1 MTGTTIGR
9 YELLEKLGEGGMG
22 VVYRAREVLLN
33 RFAALKFLPDAGLDE
48 DRKRRF
54 LHEAQVASS
63 LNHPNIVTIY
73 EISLEPP
80 REFIAMEYVPG
91 RPLDAVIGLA
101 GLPFKDVLA
110 YAVQIADA
118 LAAAHAVGI
127 VHRDVKPANVLISD
141 AGLAKVLDFG
151 LAKLVERASAVGDDV
166 TRTVAIG
173 LSPRTVEGAIVGT
186 ISYMSPEQAEGK
198 PVDHRSDVFSFGA
211 MLYEMLTGKR
221 AFMGDSPVST
231 LAAILRADAPDLTRQ
246 LPDIPPEFNRVL
258 HRCLE
263 KSPERRW
270 QSMADVRAILEDLK
284 QDLQSGQFAR
294 IAAPGSAAA
303 APNSAAA
310 APRRSTSRGWLYGAA
325 GAVILAVILA
335 VAAFTLWRPRQAETP
350 AQPYTF
356 RRMTSDTASNVAP
369 TISADGKVIAYS
381 SDRSQSGSTD
391 IWIQQV
397 AGGEPV
403 RLTSGLGQ
411 SHSPSFSPD
420 GSRIVFSGGPDSRG
434 IYVVSTFGGGA
445 RRIADGYGPA
455 FSPDGGQISYMGTTT
470 DRIMLVSAMGGTPRE
485 LPVKHSVINRPRWLP
500 DGKRLLFAGV
510 DAKAAN
516 QPFDWYTIPV
526 DGGEEKSCGTM
537 KWLGGP
543 FGRVFPHS
551 ISSAGVLFQSGEA
564 DSFNV
569 FRVPFDLA
577 QARVT
582 GAPVPVTMAPGI
594 SFWPT
599 ASADGTKIVFGYAP
613 SYNTNLWVMNVDPA
627 SGTVSGDPRPLTG
640 GLVDRT
646 APYPSPDGKRIAY
659 KATSGRTQEIRV
671 LDVASGQEIRIG
683 ETSEA
688 TPPVISDDGTQV
700 AYAVPEKDGL
710 AIYAAPVTGGVARRV
725 CTGCGRPIEWF
736 GHSTRILY
744 DKAAKHRE
752 IAVLDIAG
760 GKSTT
765 ILRSQANRIYT
776 PRLSPDRRLLCFTVA
791 GAREF
796 KTYLVRF
803 QENSQIPEAEWKPLT
818 EGAQVDERQP
828 FWSPDGRL
836 LYFLSERDGF
846 RCIWAVRF
854 DPASSKAMGEPF
866 PAHHLHLYRHS
877 LLDFGDVADIG
888 LSLAGKTM
896 LLAVREIQANI
907 WLAERKPLPAAR

>member
-22 VVYRAREVLLN
+22 VVYRARDLLLN
-33 RFAALKFLPDAGLDE
+33 RFAALKFLPDAGLDD

-63 LNHPNIVTIY
+63 LNHPHIVTIY
-73 EISLEPP
+73 EISLDPP

-91 RPLDAVIGLA
+91 RPLDAVIGPT

-151 LAKLVERASAVGDDV
+151 LAKLVERAPAVADDV
-166 TRTVAIG
+166 TRTVAISS
-173 LSPRTVEGAIVGT
+173 SPRTQEGAIVGT
-186 ISYMSPEQAEGK
+186 VSYMSPEQAEGK

-221 AFMGDSPVST
+221 AFVGDSPVST
-231 LAAILRADAPDLTRQ
+231 LAAILRADAPDLTQQ
-246 LPDIPPEFNRVL
+246 LPDIPAEFNRVL
-258 HRCLE
+258 RRSLE
-263 KSPERRW
+263 KSPDRRW
-270 QSMADVRAILEDLK
+270 QSMADVRALLEDLK
-284 QDLQSGQFAR
+284 QDLQSGQLAR
-294 IAAPGSAAA
+294 IAAPDSATAA
-303 APNSAAA
+303 L
-310 APRRSTSRGWLYGAA
+310 RRSTSRGWVYGAA
-325 GAVILAVILA
+325 GAVGVAILAA
-335 VAAFTLWRPRQAETP
+335 AAFSLWRPRQAETP
-350 AQPYTF
+350 AQAYTF

-381 SDRSQSGSTD
+381 SDRSQSGTTD

-420 GSRIVFSGGPDSRG
+420 GSRIVFYGGPDSGGIYSGG
-434 IYVVSTFGGGA
+434 IYVVSTFGGAA
-445 RRIADGYGPA
+445 RRIADGHGPA
-455 FSPDGGQISYMGTTT
+455 FSPDGAQISYINQTY
-470 DRIMLVSAMGGTPRE
+470 DRIMLISAMGGTPRE
-485 LPVKHSVINRPRWLP
+485 LPVKHSPVNRPLWLP
-500 DGKRLLFAGV
+500 DGKRLLFAGI
-510 DAKAAN
+510 DAKASQA
-516 QPFDWYTIPV
+516 FDWYTVPV
-526 DGGEEKSCGTM
+526 DGGEEKSCGAAI
-537 KWLGGP
+537 WLRDS
-543 FGRVFPHS
+543 FGRVSPS
-551 ISSAGVLFQSGEA
+551 SLSSAGVLIYAGEA
-564 DSFNV
+564 DSTNAY
-569 FRVPFDLA
+569 RVPFDAA

-582 GAPVPVTMAPGI
+582 GAPIAVTMAPGI

-613 SYNTNLWVMNVDPA
+613 SYNTNLWAMNVDPA
-627 SGTVSGDPRPLTG
+627 SGTVTGEPRPLTG

-659 KATSGRTQEIRV
+659 KAKSGRTQEIRV
-671 LDVASGQEIRIG
+671 LEVATGQEIRIG

-700 AYAVPEKDGL
+700 AYAVREKDSL
-710 AIYAAPVTGGVARRV
+710 SIYAAPVTGGVARRI

-736 GHSTRILY
+736 GHGTRILY
-744 DKAAKHRE
+744 DEAAKNSE
-752 IAVLDIAG
+752 IAVLDVAG

-776 PRLSPDRRLLCFTVA
+776 PRLSPDRRWLCFTVVT
-791 GAREF
+791 GARER
-796 KTYLVRF
+796 KTYLVRYAD
-803 QENSQIPEAEWKPLT
+803 NGQIPEGEWKPLT
-818 EGAQVDERQP
+818 GGAQVDERQP

-846 RCIWAVRF
+846 RCVWAVRF
-854 DPASSKAMGEPF
+854 DPASSKVIGEPF
-866 PAHHLHLYRHS
+866 PAHHLHQYRRS
-877 LLDFGDVADIG
+877 LGDFGDVADIG